1 MRSINLTRADAAM
14 RADLLDVESYEVEI
28 DLTDGAGGPGS
39 GTFRSRTVVRFASRP
54 GEETFIDLRS
64 ARIRSA
70 VLNGW
75 DLFPAG
81 EGGDYDDENGLSLP
95 DLQASNELVVDA
107 DLTYTTTGEGLHRMV
122 DPADGEVYLYSQF
135 ETADAKRVFACFD
148 QPDLKARYTLTVTA
162 PENWVVVSN
171 TVAEQSPAV
180 GGGVVHRFAPTEIM
194 STYLVGLIAGPYHVV
209 EDSYRDDFATIP
221 LRLLCRASLAD
232 HLDSDRLFAETKEG
246 FGFYHRQ
253 FQRPYAFGKYDQIF
267 VPEFNAGAMEHSGA
281 VTFLE
286 DYVFRSRVTGY
297 RYERR
302 NETLLHEM
310 AHMWFGNLV
319 TMRWWDDLWL
329 KESFA
334 TFAAVLA
341 QAEATEYADAWTT
354 FANVE
359 KSWAYRQ
366 DQLPSTHPVAADMID
381 LETVEANF
389 DGITYA
395 KGASVLKQL
404 VAYVGREPFLAGVRA
419 YFAEHAFG
427 NAEFDDLLSA
437 LEEASGRDLS
447 EWAGQWLRTTG
458 INPISVEVATSG
470 DDRANSAVGRGT
482 ISELTVIQG
491 PAAPGAGELRTH
503 RLGVGLY
510 SRDDS
515 GALVRTARAEVDVSG
530 ARTVVTELSG
540 QPVPDLILPNDDDLT
555 YCSIRLDDRSL
566 ATVLG
571 SLEDIAD
578 PLARTLCWSALWEM
592 TREARLPA
600 RRFVEVVSRAAPRES
615 HIGVVQRVLT
625 QAQTALARYADPD
638 WAAATGWKTFSGAML
653 TAARTAQPGS
663 DHQLAF
669 LTALCACPI
678 GFDQGR
684 VLATLLDA
692 GADEAGLPGLVVDT
706 DLRWTVLTALV
717 AAGAADADS
726 IEAELDAD
734 DTAGGARRAATARA
748 ARPTV
753 GAKDEAESLLLTTGP
768 DAPSNAIVRA
778 TLLGIDRPGQEHL
791 LAGLCERY
799 LDSVTALWQARPGDL
814 AQTVA
819 EGLFPSWAVDA
830 DTVERFESV
839 LADDSHPAALRRII
853 AEQTADMQRAL
864 AARAVDTAAGD

>member
-1 MRSINLTRADAAM
+1 MRSLNLTRADAAM
-14 RADLLDVESYEVEI
+14 RADLIDVESYEVEI
-28 DLTDGAGGPGS
+28 DLTDGDGGPGAD
-39 GTFRSRTVVRFASRP
+39 TFRSRTAVRFSARL

-64 ARIRSA
+64 ATIRSA
-70 VLNGW
+70 MLNGRELAI
-75 DLFPAG
+75 D
-81 EGGDYDDENGLSLP
+81 DYDDKVGLTLT

-107 DLTYTTTGEGLHRMV
+107 DLAYTTTGEGLHRMV

-148 QPDLKARYTLTVTA
+148 QPDLKATYTLTVTA
-162 PENWVVVSN
+162 PSNWVVVTN
-171 TVAEQSPAV
+171 TFADESPAA

-194 STYLVGLIAGPYHVV
+194 STYLVALIAGPYHVV
-209 EDSYRDDFATIP
+209 EDSYSDEHGTIP
-221 LRLLCRASLAD
+221 LRLLCRASLAE
-232 HLDSDRLFAETKEG
+232 HLDAERLFSETKEG
-246 FGFYHRQ
+246 FGFYHRE
-253 FQRPYAFGKYDQIF
+253 FGLPYAFGKYDQIF
-267 VPEFNAGAMEHSGA
+267 VPEFNAGAMENSGA

-329 KESFA
+329 NESFA
-334 TFAAVLA
+334 TFASVLA
-341 QAEATEYADAWTT
+341 QIDATQYTDAWTT

-366 DQLPSTHPVAADMID
+366 DQLPSTHPVAADMTD

-404 VAYVGREPFLAGVRA
+404 VAYVGREPFLAGLRA

-427 NAEFDDLLSA
+427 NAQFDDLLGA
-437 LEEASGRDLS
+437 LEKSSGRDLS
-447 EWAGQWLRTTG
+447 GWADEWLRTTG
-458 INPISVEVATSG
+458 INPISVEFETTGGGAGT
-470 DDRANSAVGRGT
+470 DGT
-482 ISELTVIQG
+482 ISELSVVQG

-515 GALVRTARAEVDVSG
+515 GKLVRTARAELDING
-530 ARTVVTELSG
+530 GRTVVADLAD

-555 YCSIRLDDRSL
+555 YCSVRLDDRSV
-566 ATVLG
+566 ATVLE
-571 SLEDIAD
+571 SLEDVSD
-578 PLARTLCWSALWEM
+578 SLARTLCWSALWEM

-600 RRFVEVVSRAAPRES
+600 RRFVEVVSRAAPLEP

-638 WAAATGWKTFSGAML
+638 WAAATGWPQFAAAML
-653 TAARTAQPGS
+653 HATREADAGS

-669 LTALCACPI
+669 LTALTACPL
-678 GFDQGR
+678 GPDEAR
-684 VLATLLDA
+684 LLTTLLDA
-692 GADEAGLPGLVVDT
+692 GADEAGLPGLEVDT

-717 AAGAADADS
+717 AGGAGGLDRIDALL
-726 IEAELDAD
+726 AED

-753 GAKDEAESLLLTTGP
+753 EAKDEAEELLLRTGP
-768 DAPSNAIVRA
+768 DAPTNAIVRA
-778 TLLGIDRPGQEHL
+778 TLLGIDLPGHEHL
-791 LAGLCERY
+791 LAGVCERY
-799 LDSVTALWQARPGDL
+799 LDDVTALWAARPGDL

-819 EGLFPSWAVDA
+819 EGIFPSWAVDQE
-830 DTVERFESV
+830 TVKRFEAV
-839 LADDSHPAALRRII
+839 IVDESHPASLRRIV
-853 AEQTADMQRAL
+853 AEQTADMTRAL
-864 AARAVDTAAGD
+864 AARAVDIDADD

>member
-1 MRSINLTRADAAM
+1 MRSLNLTRADAAV
-14 RADLLDVESYEVEI
+14 RADLIDVESYEVDI
-28 DLTDGAGGPGS
+28 DLTDGAGGPGVD
-39 GTFRSRTVVRFASRP
+39 TFRSRTVVRFRCTRP
-54 GEETFIDLRS
+54 GAETFIDLRS
-64 ARIRSA
+64 AVIRSA
-70 VLNGW
+70 VLNGRE
-75 DLFPAG
+75 LFPAG
-81 EGGDYDDENGLSLP
+81 EGKNYDDEDGLLLP

-107 DLTYTTTGEGLHRMV
+107 DLEYTATGEGLHRMV

-162 PENWVVVSN
+162 PGNWVVVSN
-171 TVAEQSPAV
+171 TLAEESPAG

-194 STYLVGLIAGPYHVV
+194 STYLVALIAGPYHLV
-209 EDSYRDDFATIP
+209 EDAYTDEHGTIP
-221 LRLLCRASLAD
+221 LRLLCRASLAEF
-232 HLDSDRLFAETKEG
+232 LDADRLFAETKEG
-246 FGFYHRQ
+246 FAFYHRE
-253 FQRPYAFGKYDQIF
+253 FGRPYAFGKYDQIF
-267 VPEFNAGAMEHSGA
+267 VPEFNAGAMENSGA

-329 KESFA
+329 NESFA
-334 TFAAVLA
+334 TFASVLA
-341 QAEATEYADAWTT
+341 QADATRYPDAWTT

-366 DQLPSTHPVAADMID
+366 DQLPSTHPVAADMTD

-404 VAYVGREPFLAGVRA
+404 VAYVGREPFLAGLRA
-419 YFAEHAFG
+419 YFTENAWG
-427 NAEFDDLLSA
+427 NAEFGDLLGA
-437 LEEASGRDLS
+437 LEKASGRNLS
-447 EWAGQWLRTTG
+447 GWADQWLRTTG
-458 INPISVEVATSG
+458 MNSISVEVAPSG
-470 DDRANSAVGRGT
+470 GNGT
-482 ISELTVIQG
+482 ISELTVVQG
-491 PAAPGAGELRTH
+491 PAEPGAGELRTH

-510 SRDDS
+510 SRDES
-515 GALVRTARAEVDVSG
+515 GAVVRTARAELDISG
-530 ARTVVTELSG
+530 ERTVVADLRG

-555 YCSIRLDDRSL
+555 YCSVRLDDRSV
-566 ATVLG
+566 ATVLE
-571 SLEDIAD
+571 SLEDVAD

-600 RRFVEVVSRAAPRES
+600 RRFVEVVSRAAPREP

-625 QAQTALARYADPD
+625 QAQTTLARYADPD
-638 WAAATGWKTFSGAML
+638 WAAATGWKTFSRAML
-653 TAARTAQPGS
+653 EAARAAEPGS

-678 GFDQGR
+678 GPDQCR
-684 VLATLLDA
+684 VLETLLDA
-692 GADEAGLPGLVVDT
+692 GAEEAGLPGLVVDT
-706 DLRWTVLTALV
+706 DLRWTVLTCLV
-717 AAGAADADS
+717 AAGAEDGVRID
-726 IEAELDAD
+726 AELASD

-753 GAKDEAESLLLTTGP
+753 EAKEEAEQLLLATGA
-768 DAPSNAIVRA
+768 DAPSNAAVRA
-778 TLLGIDRPGQEHL
+778 TLLGIDLPGHEHL
-791 LAGLCERY
+791 LGGLAGRY
-799 LDSVTALWQARPGDL
+799 LDNIVTLWKARPGDL

-819 EGLFPSWAVDA
+819 EGLFPSWAVDPTTA
-830 DTVERFESV
+830 DRFDAVSADES
-839 LADDSHPAALRRII
+839 LPSALRRII
-853 AEQTADMQRAL
+853 AEQTADMTRAL
-864 AARAVDTAAGD
+864 AARAVDTAEAG

>member
-1 MRSINLTRADAAM
+1 MRSLNLTRADAAA
-14 RADLLDVESYEVEI
+14 RSELLRVESYDVEI
-28 DLTDGAGGPGS
+28 DLTDGGGGPGS
-39 GTFRSRTVVRFASRP
+39 GTFRSRTVVRFSCTRP
-54 GEETFIDLRS
+54 GAETFIDLRS
-64 ARIRSA
+64 AVIRSA
-70 VLNGW
+70 VLNGRE
-75 DLFPAG
+75 LFPAG
-81 EGGDYDDENGLSLP
+81 EENRYDDEEGLTLP
-95 DLQASNELVVDA
+95 DLQAENELVVDA
-107 DLTYTTTGEGLHRMV
+107 DLAYTTTGEGLHRMV

-162 PENWVVVSN
+162 PEKWVVVAN
-171 TVAEQSPAV
+171 TLAEESPAE
-180 GGGVVHRFAPTEIM
+180 GGGVIHRFAPTEIM
-194 STYLVGLIAGPYHVV
+194 STYLVALIAGPYHVV
-209 EDSYRDDFATIP
+209 EDAYTDEHGTIP
-221 LRLLCRASLAD
+221 LRLLCRASLAE
-232 HLDSDRLFAETKEG
+232 HLDADRLFAETKEG
-246 FGFYHRQ
+246 FGFYHRE
-253 FQRPYAFGKYDQIF
+253 FGLPYAFGKYDQIF
-267 VPEFNAGAMEHSGA
+267 VPEFNAGAMENAGA

-302 NETLLHEM
+302 NETILHEM
-310 AHMWFGNLV
+310 AHMWFGDLV

-329 KESFA
+329 NESFA
-334 TFAAVLA
+334 TFASVLA
-341 QAEATEYADAWTT
+341 QVDATQYTEAWTT

-366 DQLPSTHPVAADMID
+366 DQLPSTHPVAADMTD

-404 VAYVGREPFLAGVRA
+404 VAYVGREPFLAGLRA

-437 LEEASGRDLS
+437 LEKSSGRDLS
-447 EWAGQWLRTTG
+447 DWAGQWLRTTG
-458 INPISVEVATSG
+458 INPISVDVATSG
-470 DDRANSAVGRGT
+470 DGAGAR
-482 ISELTVIQG
+482 ISELTVVQG

-510 SRDDS
+510 NRDDS
-515 GALVRTARAEVDVSG
+515 GAVIRTARAELDVTG
-530 ARTVVTELSG
+530 ERTPVADLAG
-540 QPVPDLILPNDDDLT
+540 QPVPDLILPNDEDLT
-555 YCSIRLDDRSL
+555 YCSVRLDERSL
-566 ATVLG
+566 ATVLD

-600 RRFVEVVSRAAPRES
+600 RRFVEVVSRAVPRES
-615 HIGVVQRVLT
+615 QIGVVQRVLT

-638 WAAATGWKTFSGAML
+638 WAAASGWATFSGAML
-653 TAARTAQPGS
+653 SAARDAEPGS

-678 GFDQGR
+678 GMDQRR
-684 VLATLLDA
+684 VLGTLLDA

-717 AAGAADADS
+717 AAGVEDTDR
-726 IEAELDAD
+726 IDAELAAD

-753 GAKDEAESLLLTTGP
+753 AAKEEAEELLLTTGD
-768 DAPSNAIVRA
+768 DAPTNAIVRA
-778 TLLGIDRPGQEHL
+778 TLLGIDLPGHEHL
-791 LAGLCERY
+791 LSGLCERY
-799 LDSVTALWQARPGDL
+799 LDDVTALWKARPGDL

-819 EGLFPSWAVDA
+819 EGIFPSWAVDA
-830 DTVERFESV
+830 ETVERFEKV
-839 LADDSHPAALRRII
+839 IADESRPASLRRII
-853 AEQTADMQRAL
+853 AEQTADMTRAL
-864 AARAVDTAAGD
+864 AARAVDSAAAG

>member
-1 MRSINLTRADAAM
+1 MRSLNLTRADAAA
-14 RADLLDVESYEVEI
+14 RSELLSVESYEVEV
-28 DLTDGAGGPGS
+28 DLTDGHGGPGS
-39 GTFRSRTVVRFASRP
+39 DRFRSRTVVRFSCNRP
-54 GEETFIDLRS
+54 GAETFVDLRS
-64 ARIRSA
+64 AVIRSA
-70 VLNGW
+70 VLNGRE
-75 DLFPAG
+75 LFPAG
-81 EGGDYDDENGLSLP
+81 EGNNYDDEVGLTLP

-107 DLTYTTTGEGLHRMV
+107 DLKYTTTGEGLHRMV

-162 PENWVVVSN
+162 PENWVVVTN
-171 TVAEQSPAV
+171 TAAEQSPAD
-180 GGGVVHRFAPTEIM
+180 GGGVVHHFAPTEVM
-194 STYLVGLIAGPYHVV
+194 STYLVALIAGPYHVV
-209 EDSYRDDFATIP
+209 EDSYRDEHGTIP
-221 LRLLCRASLAD
+221 LRLLCRASLAE
-232 HLDSDRLFAETKEG
+232 HLDSERLFAETKEG
-246 FGFYHRQ
+246 FGFYHRE
-253 FQRPYAFGKYDQIF
+253 FGLPYAFGKYDQIF
-267 VPEFNAGAMEHSGA
+267 VPEFNAGAMENSGA

-329 KESFA
+329 NESFA
-334 TFAAVLA
+334 TFASVLA
-341 QAEATEYADAWTT
+341 QVDATQYTDAWTT

-366 DQLPSTHPVAADMID
+366 DQLPSTHPVAADMTD

-404 VAYVGREPFLAGVRA
+404 VAYVGREPFLTGLRT
-419 YFAEHAFG
+419 YFTEHAFG
-427 NAEFDDLLSA
+427 NAQFDDLLSA
-437 LEEASGRDLS
+437 LEKSSGRDLS
-447 EWAGQWLRTTG
+447 GWADQWLRTTG
-458 INPISVEVATSG
+458 INPISVEVAHSG
-470 DDRANSAVGRGT
+470 SAIT
-482 ISELTVIQG
+482 ELAVLQS

-510 SRDDS
+510 SRNDS
-515 GALVRTARAEVDVSG
+515 GELVRTARAELDIHDE
-530 ARTVVTELSG
+530 RTVVGDLAG

-555 YCSIRLDDRSL
+555 YCSVRLDDRSV
-566 ATVLG
+566 ATVLD
-571 SLEDIAD
+571 SLEDISD
-578 PLARTLCWSALWEM
+578 SLARTLCWSALWEM

-600 RRFVEVVSRAAPRES
+600 RRFVEVVSRAAPREP

-638 WAAATGWKTFSGAML
+638 WAAATGWKTFSRAML
-653 TAARTAQPGS
+653 EAARAAEPGS

-678 GFDQGR
+678 GADQCR
-684 VLATLLDA
+684 ALETLLDA

-706 DLRWTVLTALV
+706 DLRWTALTALV
-717 AAGAADADS
+717 AAGAEDS
-726 IEAELDAD
+726 ERIDAELAAD

-753 GAKDEAESLLLTTGP
+753 GAKEEAEQLLLATGA

-778 TLLGIDRPGQEHL
+778 TLLGIDLPGHEHL
-791 LAGLCERY
+791 LSGLCERY
-799 LDSVTALWQARPGDL
+799 LEDVTTLWAARPGDL

-819 EGLFPSWAVDA
+819 EGIFPSWAVDTQ
-830 DTVERFESV
+830 TVARFESV
-839 LADDSHPAALRRII
+839 IADATKPAALRRII
-853 AEQTADMQRAL
+853 AEQSADMTRAL
-864 AARAVDTAAGD
+864 AARTVDTAESD

>member
-1 MRSINLTRADAAM
+1 MRSINLTRADAAV

-28 DLTDGAGGPGS
+28 DLTDGAGGPGVD
-39 GTFRSRTVVRFASRP
+39 TFRSRTVVRFASRP

-64 ARIRSA
+64 ATIRSA
-70 VLNGW
+70 TLNGR
-75 DLFPAG
+75 DL
-81 EGGDYDDENGLSLP
+81 EIDDYDDEAGLTLP

-107 DLTYTTTGEGLHRMV
+107 DLEYTTTGEGLHRMV
-122 DPADGEVYLYSQF
+122 DPADAQVYLYSQF

-162 PENWVVVSN
+162 PENWVVVTN
-171 TVAEQSPAV
+171 TLAEESPAE

-194 STYLVGLIAGPYHVV
+194 STYLVALIAGPYHLV
-209 EDSYRDDFATIP
+209 EDAFTDEHGTIP
-221 LRLLCRASLAD
+221 LRLLCRASLSE
-232 HLDSDRLFAETKEG
+232 HLDADRLFAETKEG
-246 FGFYHRQ
+246 FGFYHQQ
-253 FQRPYAFGKYDQIF
+253 FGIPYAFGKYDQIF
-267 VPEFNAGAMEHSGA
+267 VPEFNAGAMENSGA

-329 KESFA
+329 NESFA
-334 TFAAVLA
+334 TYAAVLA
-341 QAEATEYADAWTT
+341 QVDATQYTDAWTT

-366 DQLPSTHPVAADMID
+366 DQLPSTHPVAADMTD

-404 VAYVGREPFLAGVRA
+404 VAYVGREPFLAGLRA
-419 YFAEHAFG
+419 YFAENAWG
-427 NAEFDDLLSA
+427 NAEFGDLLGA
-437 LEEASGRDLS
+437 LEKASGRDLS
-447 EWAGQWLRTTG
+447 GWADQWLRTTG
-458 INPISVEVATSG
+458 INPISVEISTSG
-470 DDRANSAVGRGT
+470 GGGANSAGGRGAIT
-482 ISELTVIQG
+482 ELTVVQG

-510 SRDDS
+510 SRDAS
-515 GALVRTARAEVDVSG
+515 GALVRTARTELDISDE
-530 ARTVVTELSG
+530 RTVVADLAG
-540 QPVPDLILPNDDDLT
+540 QPAPDLILPNDEDLT
-555 YCSIRLDDRSL
+555 YCSVRLDERSA
-566 ATVLG
+566 ATVLA

-600 RRFVEVVSRAAPRES
+600 RRFVEVVSRAAPREP
-615 HIGVVQRVLT
+615 HIGVVQRVLA

-638 WAAATGWKTFSGAML
+638 WAAATGWKTFSRAML
-653 TAARTAQPGS
+653 EAARSAEAGS

-717 AAGAADADS
+717 AAGAEDADR
-726 IEAELDAD
+726 IDAELAAD
-734 DTAGGARRAATARA
+734 DTAGGARRAATALA

-753 GAKDEAESLLLTTGP
+753 AAKDEAEALLTATGP
-768 DAPSNAIVRA
+768 DAPTNAIVRA
-778 TLLGIDRPGQEHL
+778 TLLGVDQPGQEHL
-791 LAGLCERY
+791 LSGLCERY
-799 LDSVTALWQARPGDL
+799 LDDVTELWKARPGDL

-830 DTVERFESV
+830 ATVERFELV
-839 LADDSHPAALRRII
+839 IADESQPGALRRII
-853 AEQTADMQRAL
+853 AEQTADMTRAL
-864 AARAVDTAAGD
+864 AARAVDAAESD

>member
-1 MRSINLTRADAAM
+1 MRSLNLTRADAAM
-14 RADLLDVESYEVEI
+14 RADLLDVESYEVDI
-28 DLTDGAGGPGS
+28 DLTDGAGGPGV

-54 GEETFIDLRS
+54 GESTFIDLR
-64 ARIRSA
+64 AATIRSA
-70 VLNGW
+70 TLNGRE
-75 DLFPAG
+75 LFPAG
-81 EGGDYDDENGLSLP
+81 QGDDYDDENGITLT
-95 DLQASNELVVDA
+95 DLQATNELIVDA
-107 DLTYTTTGEGLHRMV
+107 DLAYTTTGEGLHRMV
-122 DPADGEVYLYSQF
+122 DPADGQIYLYSQF

-162 PENWVVVSN
+162 PATWVVVSN
-171 TVAEQSPAV
+171 TLAEESPAD

-194 STYLVGLIAGPYHVV
+194 STYLVALIAGPYHVV
-209 EDSYRDDFATIP
+209 EDAYTDEHGTIP
-221 LRLLCRASLAD
+221 LRLLCRASLAEF
-232 HLDSDRLFAETKEG
+232 LDSKRLFSETKEG
-246 FGFYHRQ
+246 FGFYHRE
-253 FQRPYAFGKYDQIF
+253 FGLPYAFGKYDQIF
-267 VPEFNAGAMEHSGA
+267 VPEFNAGAMENAGA

-286 DYVFRSRVTGY
+286 DYVFRSRATGY

-302 NETLLHEM
+302 NETILHEM
-310 AHMWFGNLV
+310 AHMWFGDLV

-329 KESFA
+329 NESFA
-334 TFAAVLA
+334 TFASVLA
-341 QAEATEYADAWTT
+341 QVDATQYADAWTT
-354 FANVE
+354 FAIVE
-359 KSWAYRQ
+359 KAWAYRQ
-366 DQLPSTHPVAADMID
+366 DQLPSTHPVAADMTD

-404 VAYVGREPFLAGVRA
+404 VAYVGREPFLAGLRA
-419 YFAEHAFG
+419 YFADHAFG
-427 NAEFDDLLSA
+427 NAQFDDLLSA
-437 LEEASGRDLS
+437 LEKSSGRDLS
-447 EWAGQWLRTTG
+447 GWADQWLRTTG
-458 INPISVEVATSG
+458 INPISVEVSPGGNA
-470 DDRANSAVGRGT
+470 RT
-482 ISELTVIQG
+482 IDELTVIQG

-510 SRDDS
+510 NRDET
-515 GALVRTARAEVDVSG
+515 GAIVRTARTELDISG
-530 ARTVVTELSG
+530 ERTVAAELAG
-540 QPVPDLILPNDDDLT
+540 QSVPDLILPNDDDLT
-555 YCSIRLDDRSL
+555 YCSVRLDERSL
-566 ATVLG
+566 ATALE

-600 RRFVEVVSRAAPRES
+600 RRFVEVVSRAAPREA
-615 HIGVVQRVLT
+615 HIGVVQRVLA

-638 WAAATGWKTFSGAML
+638 WAAATGWTTFSKAVLAAAQGAE
-653 TAARTAQPGS
+653 PGS

-717 AAGAADADS
+717 ASGAADTDR
-726 IEAELDAD
+726 IDAELAAD

-753 GAKDEAESLLLTTGP
+753 GAKEEAEQLLLTTGS
-768 DAPSNAIVRA
+768 DAPTNAIVRA
-778 TLLGIDRPGQEHL
+778 TLLGIDLPGQEHL

-799 LDSVTALWQARPGDL
+799 LDDVTELWSARPGDL

-819 EGLFPSWAVDA
+819 EGLFPSWAVDR
-830 DTVERFESV
+830 DTVERFEQV
-839 LADDSHPAALRRII
+839 VVDESHPSALRRII
-853 AEQTADMQRAL
+853 SEQTADMIRAL
-864 AARAVDTAAGD
+864 AARAVDAAEADQGLHSAPR